1 MRSEFIEAQIVERT
15 PTHNPNHT
23 LQGYDDFCSNVP
35 QLTSSG
41 YLEAMIQY
49 VKYCIGGSHNEEMLQ
64 ILTIELTELNSH
76 NLLKLN
82 ELIILICV
90 YTAMILFGSCGS
102 LLVVYTVIRKPK
114 MRTPRNLFIVNLA
127 ISDLILCLFTQP
139 FNLLRILYWHY
150 DWKLGQIMCKSVAVG
165 QATNIFISTISI
177 IAIALDRLQVI
188 VYPTK
193 NTVKNTGA
201 SVIILVSWLFSL
213 IMASPMFI
221 FTSVSVDTIR
231 PNGHICSASTIQSE
245 WLRQSKYIYGIIT
258 IVFQYCLPLTLVS
271 YAYIRICLRIRQRQF
286 NVVLRKPTPA
296 IITSELISGNQ
307 LDFIEIDEPDC
318 NFSDNKLKPDSR
330 LTLNLPSNNL
340 SDSSPAD
347 SCKNRNFNPIRC
359 YKLAMSST
367 STLSCETTNF
377 RQKTD
382 NSRFKLIQRR
392 QTRTNTLL
400 ASITLLFVLAWLPL
414 HIFNAVMDQRESRI
428 LREPFD
434 LTTLPQSDILNKN
447 ITMDSLFD
455 ETYQH
460 LSQNMNTFTLLPE
473 HNHTETII
481 KEYGIGRKITLIHS
495 FCLLCV
501 LVSAC
506 ANPVLY
512 GWLNENFHREFI
524 LMFPILFRS
533 KKQISSVT
541 VGVDHNYAS
550 VIQ

>member
-1 MRSEFIEAQIVERT
+1 MRSELLEAQIVEENAT
-15 PTHNPNHT
+15 NHSN
-23 LQGYDDFCSNVP
+23 LGYDNFCSNIP

-41 YLEAMIQY
+41 YLEAMIKY
-49 VKYCIGGSHNEEMLQ
+49 VKYCVGGDHNEEMLQ

-82 ELIILICV
+82 ELIILICI
-90 YTAMILFGSCGS
+90 YTMMILFGSCGS
-102 LLVVYTVIRKPK
+102 LLVIYTVMRKPK
-114 MRTPRNLFIVNLA
+114 MRTPRNLFILNLA

-165 QATNIFISTISI
+165 QATNIFVSTISI

-188 VYPTK
+188 VYPTR
-193 NTVKNTGA
+193 NTVQNTGA
-201 SVIILVSWLFSL
+201 SIIIIGSWLFSL

-258 IVFQYCLPLTLVS
+258 IVFQYCLPLTMVS
-271 YAYIRICLRIRQRQF
+271 YAYIRICFRIRQRQ
-286 NVVLRKPTPA
+286 LKATHKPNPV
-296 IITSELISGNQ
+296 IITSDLISVNQ
-307 LDFIEIDEPDC
+307 LDFVEIEPDC
-318 NFSDNKLKPDSR
+318 NCSDNKLKQDNR
-330 LTLNLPSNNL
+330 ITLTLPF
-340 SDSSPAD
+340 SSIPESSITTAYED
-347 SCKNRNFNPIRC
+347 RSFHPTRC
-359 YKLAMSST
+359 YKLAVSPSSN
-367 STLSCETTNF
+367 SSCENNF
-377 RQKTD
+377 KQKAE

-428 LREPFD
+428 LNEPFD
-434 LTTLPQSDILNKN
+434 LTTLPQAEILNKT
-447 ITMDSLFD
+447 ITDSFIFD

-460 LSQNMNTFTLLPE
+460 INSQMNTFTLLPD
-473 HNHTETII
+473 HNHTEAFI
-481 KEYGIGRKITLIHS
+481 KVNGIGRKITLIHS

-524 LMFPILFRS
+524 LMFPMLFRP
-533 KKQISSVT
+533 KKQQPSIMVSV
-541 VGVDHNYAS
+541 DRNYAS

>member
-1 MRSEFIEAQIVERT
+1 MKSALLEAQIVEET
-15 PTHNPNHT
+15 NTHHYNHT

-35 QLTSSG
+35 PLTSSG

-49 VKYCIGGSHNEEMLQ
+49 VKYCVDGNHNEEMLQ
-64 ILTIELTELNSH
+64 ILTIELTELNLH

-82 ELIILICV
+82 ELIILICI
-90 YTAMILFGSCGS
+90 YTTMILFGSCGS

-150 DWKLGQIMCKSVAVG
+150 DWKLGQIMCKSVAMG
-165 QATNIFISTISI
+165 QAANIFVSTISI

-201 SVIILVSWLFSL
+201 SIIIIGSWLFSL

-258 IVFQYCLPLTLVS
+258 IVFQYCLPLTMVS

-286 NVVLRKPTPA
+286 NVIRKPIPTA
-296 IITSELISGNQ
+296 ITSELISGNQ
-307 LDFIEIDEPDC
+307 LDFVEIEPDC
-318 NFSDNKLKPDSR
+318 NCRDDKLKQDSR
-330 LTLNLPSNNL
+330 LTLTLPINNIP
-340 SDSSPAD
+340 DSSTG
-347 SCKNRNFNPIRC
+347 SCKNRGLHPVRC
-359 YKLAMSST
+359 YKLAVSPTST
-367 STLSCETTNF
+367 SSCENNF
-377 RQKTD
+377 KQKIE

-428 LREPFD
+428 LKEPFD
-434 LTTLPQSDILNKN
+434 LTTLPQPDILNKN
-447 ITMDSLFD
+447 NTENSLFD
-455 ETYQH
+455 ETYK
-460 LSQNMNTFTLLPE
+460 LLNSKMNTFTLLPE

-524 LMFPILFRS
+524 LMFPMLFRS
-533 KKQISSVT
+533 KKQVSSVT
-541 VGVDHNYAS
+541 IGVDHNYVS